1 MLNYFYLKKKI
12 YNKIKIKNYL
22 LIMPLTNYDYQK
34 KWRIKNKE
42 KHKQVNLK
50 YRMRYYYW
58 DKAVKE
64 LLNIDKNYFL
74 D

>member
-1 MLNYFYLKKKI
+1 
-12 YNKIKIKNYL
+12 
-22 LIMPLTNYDYQK
+22 MPLTNYDYQV
-34 KWRIKNKE
+34 KWRLKNKE

-58 DKAVKE
+58 AKATKE
-64 LLNIDKNYFL
+64 LLNIDPNYFL